1 MTRNLRPL
9 LSAALSALLLTGCAA
24 APAET
29 VTAYPCQVVLKE
41 GEGFQAEDGV
51 CSLTRGE
58 DAVFCLTAQDGY
70 TVTGADY
77 EDYTLTFTGTDY
89 TLTLHNV
96 RYSTVVTVTAEQ
108 TGVTILYDAN
118 GGVRLDGEDAAEPV
132 AVAVTPSHLRVNTS
146 TGVTL
151 FGRTGYTLTGWN
163 TQPDGSGIAVGLGS
177 RVVWTEGLTLY
188 AQWSQWTAAD
198 CFTYAR
204 SGEGVVITGYRGTE
218 DVLTIPAELDGYTVY
233 AVGEDACAGASCTT
247 VVLPQ
252 GLQRV
257 EAEAFAGSSVETV
270 YLSDDIVS
278 VSDYAFQSCPSLTTL
293 HINAVEAPVY
303 SVSYYAT
310 FQDKFDRL
318 LSLEGEA
325 KLVLFSGSSTR
336 FGYDSAA
343 LEAAFP
349 DYQVVNMGVF
359 AYTNALPQL
368 LLILDCMEEGDIL
381 LHAPEFDTVKRQF
394 CTSASLDAAFFCMM
408 EANYDTVARL
418 DLREVGQV
426 FTALTSYLTA
436 KEGMEAKSYALSP
449 WDFDEDGSPTD
460 TPSYN
465 EYGDYILYRPNADS
479 DEPVYGLEVGYTVAD
494 FPQSFLDSLNSVY
507 QRFLNRGISVY
518 FTYAPRNCYAIS
530 QDSTPEAR
538 AALDEYLR
546 EGLCVPVISDLEESL
561 YPGRY
566 LYGTDNHLSTE
577 GVQIRTARI
586 IADLQAQLEKEAAD
600 E

>member
-1 MTRNLRPL
+1 M
-9 LSAALSALLLTGCAA
+9 
-24 APAET
+24 
-29 VTAYPCQVVLKE
+29 
-41 GEGFQAEDGV
+41 
-51 CSLTRGE
+51 
-58 DAVFCLTAQDGY
+58 
-70 TVTGADY
+70 
-77 EDYTLTFTGTDY
+77 
-89 TLTLHNV
+89 
-96 RYSTVVTVTAEQ
+96 
-108 TGVTILYDAN
+108 
-118 GGVRLDGEDAAEPV
+118 
-132 AVAVTPSHLRVNTS
+132 
-146 TGVTL
+146 
-151 FGRTGYTLTGWN
+151 
-163 TQPDGSGIAVGLGS
+163 
-177 RVVWTEGLTLY
+177 
-188 AQWSQWTAAD
+188 
-198 CFTYAR
+198 
-204 SGEGVVITGYRGTE
+204 
-218 DVLTIPAELDGYTVY
+218 
-233 AVGEDACAGASCTT
+233 GEDACAGASCTT

-257 EAEAFAGSSVETV
+257 EAGAFAGSSVETV

-278 VSDYAFQSCPSLTTL
+278 VSDYAFQSCDSLTTL

-303 SVSYYAT
+303 SGSYYAT

-336 FGYDSAA
+336 FGYDSAE

-349 DYQVVNMGVF
+349 DYQVVNMGVV

-449 WDFDEDGSPTD
+449 WDFDEDGNPTD

-465 EYGDYILYRPNADS
+465 AYGDYILYHPNADS

-494 FPQSFLDSLNSVY
+494 FPQSFLDSLNSMY

-530 QDSTPEAR
+530 EDSTPEAR
-538 AALDEYLR
+538 AALDAYLR